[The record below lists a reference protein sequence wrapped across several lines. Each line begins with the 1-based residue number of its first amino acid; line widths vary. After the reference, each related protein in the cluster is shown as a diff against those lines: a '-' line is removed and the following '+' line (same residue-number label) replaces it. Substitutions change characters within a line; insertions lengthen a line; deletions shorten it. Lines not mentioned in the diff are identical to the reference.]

1 MFINELR
8 AELGDGALKERIVIA
23 LKLIKEPVVKS
34 NRENSWVDLKL
45 NETFY
50 TCSALMVC

>member
-8 AELGDGALKERIVIA
+8 AELGDGALKERIAIA

-34 NRENSWVDLKL
+34 KRENS
-45 NETFY
+45 
-50 TCSALMVC
+50 

>member
-8 AELGDGALKERIVIA
+8 AELGDGALKERIATA

-34 NRENSWVDLKL
+34 SHEN
-45 NETFY
+45 T
-50 TCSALMVC
+50 